1 MTSGQRHDAIPGLRA
16 APGSARLIDR
26 RHALALLLA
35 GAVPALQAQTAFDL
49 RQLMGLLAQV
59 QAGEATFTEV
69 RHSSVLDRPLESTGR
84 LSFQAP
90 DRFVRETQKPRSESL
105 AVDGNTLTMRQG
117 SRSRTLQLDSVP
129 EAAVIVE
136 AVRGTLTGNRE
147 AIERHFDAQVSGSP
161 ARWTLL
167 LAPRAARL
175 RELVTQIAVTG
186 QQAMLREITV
196 SMTGGDYSIMKIQ
209 AK

>member
-1 MTSGQRHDAIPGLRA
+1 MTSGQRPDATPGLRA
-16 APGSARLIDR
+16 APWRARWIDR
-26 RHALALLLA
+26 RQALALLLA
-35 GAVPALQAQTAFDL
+35 GAVPSLHAQPAFDL
-49 RQLMGLLAQV
+49 RQLMALLAQV

-90 DRFVRETQKPRSESL
+90 DRFVRETLKPRSESL

-147 AIERHFDAQVSGSP
+147 AIERHFDAQVSGAP
-161 ARWTLL
+161 AKWTLL

>member
-1 MTSGQRHDAIPGLRA
+1 MPPTPS
-16 APGSARLIDR
+16 RLDR
-26 RHALALLLA
+26 RRALGLLA
-35 GAVPALQAQTAFDL
+35 TAVAWPLQAQTAFDL
-49 RQLMGLLAQV
+49 PQLMALLAQV
-59 QAGEATFTEV
+59 QAGEATFTEQ
-69 RHSSVLDRPLESTGR
+69 RHSSLLDRPVESSGR

-90 DRFVRETQKPRSESL
+90 DRFTRETLKPRSESL
-105 AVDGNTLTMRQG
+105 SVDGNTVVMRQG

-136 AVRGTLTGNRE
+136 AVRGTLTGNRV
-147 AIERHFDAQVSGSP
+147 AIERHFEAQVSGAP
-161 ARWTLL
+161 AKWTLL
-167 LAPRAARL
+167 LAPRAPRL
-175 RELVTQIAVTG
+175 RELVTQIAVMG

>member
-1 MTSGQRHDAIPGLRA
+1 MPRA
-16 APGSARLIDR
+16 PDR
-26 RHALALLLA
+26 RQVLALLAAATVLPLRA
-35 GAVPALQAQTAFDL
+35 QPAFGLP
-49 RQLMGLLAQV
+49 QLMQLLAQV

-69 RHSSVLDRPLESTGR
+69 RHSSVLDRPVESSGR

-90 DRFVRETQKPRSESL
+90 DRFTRETLKPRSESIT
-105 AVDGNTLTMRQG
+105 VDGNTVVMRQG

-147 AIERHFDAQVSGSP
+147 AIERHFEAQVSGAP
-161 ARWTLL
+161 AKWSLL

-175 RELVTQIAVTG
+175 RELVTQVAVTG
-186 QQAMLREITV
+186 EQAALREITV
-196 SMTGGDYSIMKIQ
+196 SMTGGDYSVMKIQ
-209 AK
+209 NATPTAGAR